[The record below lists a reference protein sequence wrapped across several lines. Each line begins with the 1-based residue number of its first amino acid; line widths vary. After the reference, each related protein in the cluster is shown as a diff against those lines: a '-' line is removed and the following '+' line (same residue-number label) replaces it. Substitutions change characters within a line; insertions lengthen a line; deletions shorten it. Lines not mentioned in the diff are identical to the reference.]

1 MPLPLTLFTFPTLLY
16 NLSYSLHT
24 PRTSNSYR
32 LARFAKMPTA
42 LKKLL
47 ASDDEAAAGR
57 ATEAMMRIKK
67 MDIAELE
74 RAFKG

>member
-1 MPLPLTLFTFPTLLY
+1 V
-16 NLSYSLHT
+16 
-24 PRTSNSYR
+24 
-32 LARFAKMPTA
+32 AWQVVPTA
-42 LKKLL
+42 LQKLL

-57 ATEAMMRIKK
+57 ATEAMMRMKK